1 MGPQVTCFQN
11 YSPFVG
17 YHKGYFPVKT
27 RSFVSYEFIL
37 IVKLA
42 DGVTSCSSRTGR
54 WPEGAGEMG
63 SIIY

>member
-1 MGPQVTCFQN
+1 M
-11 YSPFVG
+11 
-17 YHKGYFPVKT
+17 KT

-42 DGVTSCSSRTGR
+42 DRVTSCSSRTGR